1 MIKKFLSKKKKNEL
15 SRRRSIIVIS
25 VAAFIFFVFI
35 FGKSGFITLV
45 RMNSQIATLNKEIKL
60 KDQQIIQLK
69 DEIKAL
75 RSDPVQIESQAR
87 KTGMMK
93 DGEKIVKFVP
103 KETLNKE

>member
-1 MIKKFLSKKKKNEL
+1 MIKKFLSKKKKDKLN
-15 SRRRSIIVIS
+15 RRRLTIIIGIVI
-25 VAAFIFFVFI
+25 FIFFVFI

-45 RMNSQIATLNKEIKL
+45 RMNNQKSALEKEIKL

-87 KTGMMK
+87 KTGMLK
-93 DGEKIVKFVP
+93 DGEQIIKFVP
-103 KETLNKE
+103 KETINKE